1 MRKPQDMSRALELY
15 QQGQIAL
22 PEVLI
27 MLVMMVIECAD
38 GKRADFAYDEL
49 IEITSLSRTTIFR
62 AARRLR
68 EIGAC
73 DKTKGVL
80 RLAAK
85 YSAASGLQVPSR
97 HFEYLVGTNH
107 PPDQVPDQV
116 PQQVPKQVP
125 NANLNPEPNP
135 EKAEN
140 HSVFATNAPALTEHS
155 NVSQRAPFSPHT
167 PLNPSNKNIY
177 ISSYSSSRK
186 EDNVRNTEEVNLGRE
201 VKTRSTDSSNVT
213 IESKT
218 KGKPKEERKRYGEFV
233 LLAESEYKTLIE
245 RYGEGPAKEMIE
257 TLDNYKGASGKR
269 YKSDYRAIL
278 TWVVKRYEEDCY
290 RSRRPIPYKQR
301 QQETRRYDDPHDFFE
316 GGADI

>member
-1 MRKPQDMSRALELY
+1 MISDANVKALLDTSKTVSHADATGPTDSYVWLVMALLSASIKKASEITLADVMDITGLSQATVYRSLRRLKAFSQNENDSQIEKILKMRKTDS
-15 QQGQIAL
+15 QI
-22 PEVLI
+22 E
-27 MLVMMVIECAD
+27 
-38 GKRADFAYDEL
+38 KDEF
-49 IEITSLSRTTIFR
+49 SQ
-62 AARRLR
+62 R
-68 EIGAC
+68 E
-73 DKTKGVL
+73 
-80 RLAAK
+80 
-85 YSAASGLQVPSR
+85 S
-97 HFEYLVGTNH
+97 
-107 PPDQVPDQV
+107 
-116 PQQVPKQVP
+116 
-125 NANLNPEPNP
+125 PNP

-155 NVSQRAPFSPHT
+155 NVSSAGGEAPFSPHT
-167 PLNPSNKNIY
+167 PLNPRNNNIY

-201 VKTRSTDSSNVT
+201 VKTKSTDSSNVT
-213 IESKT
+213 LESKT

-233 LLAESEYKTLIE
+233 LLAESEYKTLVE

-290 RSRRPIPYKQR
+290 RSRKPIPYKQR
-301 QQETRRYDDPHDFFE
+301 QQETRRYDNPHDFFE